1 MPTKNP
7 WLIVAALSGC
17 LAVAA
22 GAYGAHGLSGDEIYK
37 NAFQTGVHYHM
48 WHTLA
53 LLGVAWVTE
62 SRPETN
68 SGAAQ
73 AKWGH
78 RAGFLF
84 ALGLVLFSGSLYVF
98 GLTQSLPMSGLPPA
112 GGMALMA
119 GWLTLA
125 FAATR

>member
-1 MPTKNP
+1 MPAKNP
-7 WLIVAALSGC
+7 WLIVTALSGC

-22 GAYGAHGLSGDEIYK
+22 GAYGAHGLSGDEVFK
-37 NAFQTGVHYHM
+37 SAFQTGVQYHM
-48 WHTLA
+48 WHSLA
-53 LLGVAWVTE
+53 LLGIAWFTE

>member
-1 MPTKNP
+1 MPAKNP
-7 WLIVAALSGC
+7 WLVVASISGC

-22 GAYGAHGLSGDEIYK
+22 GAYGAHGLSGDEVFK
-37 NAFQTGVHYHM
+37 NAFRTAVQYHM
-48 WHTLA
+48 WHSLA
-53 LLGVAWVTE
+53 LLAVAWFTE
-62 SRPETN
+62 FRPQTD
-68 SGAAQ
+68 SGGAQ

-84 ALGLVLFSGSLYVF
+84 ALGLVLFSGSLYIF
-98 GLTQSLPMSGLPPA
+98 AMTGTLPVSGLPPA

>member
-1 MPTKNP
+1 MPTKDP

-53 LLGVAWVTE
+53 LLGVAWFTE

-98 GLTQSLPMSGLPPA
+98 AITGALPVAGLPPA

-119 GWLTLA
+119 GWLALG

>member
-1 MPTKNP
+1 M
-7 WLIVAALSGC
+7 WHSLAL
-17 LAVAA
+17 LAVAW
-22 GAYGAHGLSGDEIYK
+22 
-37 NAFQTGVHYHM
+37 F
-48 WHTLA
+48 
-53 LLGVAWVTE
+53 TE
-62 SRPETN
+62 SRPQTD
-68 SGAAQ
+68 SGGAQ

-84 ALGLVLFSGSLYVF
+84 SGSLYIF
-98 GLTQSLPMSGLPPA
+98 AITGTLPVSGLPPA